1 MAHQMLTAW
10 NCLGNIK
17 ANMDHAIKFGRE
29 MSSICV
35 FFLTCNATTKLVSK
49 ISLRMRL
56 RLAEK
61 NREKILQWQKHART
75 TGLRPSL
82 GREISPNE
90 KRLCAANCKRFALP
104 RPVLLRPSKSS
115 STGSNRES
123 YSPGLSQNRRTETL
137 PRSCPTH
144 SQP

>member
-1 MAHQMLTAW
+1 
-10 NCLGNIK
+10 
-17 ANMDHAIKFGRE
+17 MDHAIKFGRE

-35 FFLTCNATTKLVSK
+35 FLTCNATTKLVSK

-82 GREISPNE
+82 GREISHNHEGPAVTSRVDVVE
-90 KRLCAANCKRFALP
+90 VEDAAQKIYP
-104 RPVLLRPSKSS
+104 
-115 STGSNRES
+115 
-123 YSPGLSQNRRTETL
+123 Q
-137 PRSCPTH
+137 
-144 SQP
+144 